1 MTLLP
6 IFQWLAN
13 APLFEVMRN
22 SKWGF
27 ASVEMI
33 HLVALT
39 ALGGAVL
46 IGDLA
51 ILGFGLSRAASSKV
65 GRELALLFW
74 TGLIAAV
81 VSGGLLVSAEAMK
94 CYYHPAFR
102 LKMFLFVLV
111 LAFYLTLHRRAQD
124 TAPGAEPSRLA
135 KISAAVSLTL
145 WLGVGL
151 AGRAIGFL

>member
-1 MTLLP
+1 MSLLS
-6 IFQWLAN
+6 IFQWLAA
-13 APLFEVMRN
+13 APLFDVMRN

-27 ASVEMI
+27 ASVEML

-39 ALGGAVL
+39 ALGGAIL

-51 ILGFGLSRAASSKV
+51 ILGIGLSRTVSSKV
-65 GRELALLFW
+65 GRELAPLFW
-74 TGLIAAV
+74 MGLAGAV
-81 VSGGLLVSAEAMK
+81 VSGALLVSAEAMK

-102 LKMFLFVLV
+102 LKMLLFVLV

-124 TAPGAEPSRLA
+124 IAPGTQPGRLA
-135 KISAAVSLTL
+135 KLSAVVSLTL